1 MTDVPEES
9 EVERL
14 RVLVG
19 PSEVS
24 YEALQRDVI
33 EAERVARDAV
43 TELGDLR
50 GRIVELEGHLAR
62 ARQDQDFLQRRI
74 DLTAWEGVL
83 YRVQRRWRISV
94 VPRVE
99 LLRDRRR

>member
-1 MTDVPEES
+1 MTGVETES
-9 EVERL
+9 ELDRL
-14 RVLVG
+14 RALVG

-24 YEALQRDVI
+24 YEALQRDVA

-43 TELGDLR
+43 IELGDLR

-74 DLTAWEGVL
+74 DLTAWEGAMF
-83 YRVQRRWRISV
+83 RAQRRWRISV
-94 VPRVE
+94 APRVKQ
-99 LLRDRRR
+99 LRR

>member
-1 MTDVPEES
+1 MTGVDPES
-9 EVERL
+9 EVDRL
-14 RVLVG
+14 RSLVG

-24 YEALQRDVI
+24 YEAARRDVA

-43 TELGDLR
+43 TELGNLR

-74 DLTAWEGVL
+74 DMTAWEGVV
-83 YRVQRRWRISV
+83 YRAQRRWRISI
-94 VPRVE
+94 VPRVNR
-99 LLRDRRR
+99 LRS